1 MNMSFS
7 FSFGLFIV
15 DLCTM
20 IRPFF
25 WPALHLQC
33 DSWLASPVYDLVLSY
48 NIKSKDRFGNKPYF
62 LPYFRTAH
70 ICTLP
75 LLRSSD
81 INPLTEESQ
90 NRGVH

>member
-1 MNMSFS
+1 MNVSFS
-7 FSFGLFIV
+7 LSFGLFIV
-15 DLCTM
+15 DLSKM
-20 IRPFF
+20 IRPFL

-33 DSWLASPVYDLVLSY
+33 DNWLASPVYDLVLSY
-48 NIKSKDRFGNKPYF
+48 NIKSKDRFCNKPYI

-75 LLRSSD
+75 LMRSSD
-81 INPLTEESQ
+81 INPPTEKSQ